1 MKLPLPQLLSRLRIV
16 NRIGEDILRT
26 HKKLGTLHRIGS
38 VVSTTP
44 EKLKTI
50 QGLQSV
56 QESRIQDFEQA
67 FDHAINDWDASD
79 LNRYWTGIS

>member
-1 MKLPLPQLLSRLRIV
+1 MKIPLPQLLSRLRIV

-26 HKKLGTLHRIGS
+26 HKTLGTLEERFN
-38 VVSTTP
+38 TQP

-50 QGLQSV
+50 EGLQAV